1 MDEKWE
7 YKIIYCSAERFW
19 TSTGLPAD
27 LNQRFDEFGSLGWE
41 LAGMV
46 SIDRASLIPWG
57 GSKTVGVLASFKRRV
72 RS

>member
-7 YKIIYCSAERFW
+7 YKIIYCSAERW

-27 LNQRFDEFGSLGWE
+27 LDQRFDEFGAQGCE
-41 LAGMV
+41 LAAMV
-46 SIDRASLIPWG
+46 SIERASLIPWG
-57 GSKTVGVLASFKRRV
+57 GAKTVGVLASFKRRL